1 VRLAEAM
8 MEVLYARC
16 AGLDV
21 HKETVAAC
29 VLTPSAGAEPNK
41 QIGEFGTTT
50 TELRRLRDWLR
61 ESGVTHAAME
71 STGVYWKPVFNILES
86 TCQLIVV
93 NARHIKQ
100 VPGRKTDKADCA
112 WIASLLRHGLLQ
124 ASFVPEAEVRQLR
137 DLCRTRTTL
146 VRECVQ
152 VGNRLRKIL
161 EDANIKLDSVAS
173 DALGVSGREMILALV
188 RGNDD
193 PAALAE
199 LARGRLRAKLPELER
214 ALEGQVTAHHRFL
227 LREMMRQLAFLEGQ
241 VERFERQIGRC
252 MRPFEWAAELLI
264 TMPGVD
270 RTAACALI
278 AEIGADM
285 SRFPSSRHLA
295 SWAGLCPGNNESA
308 GKRRSGKSH
317 RGNRWIRGLMTEIA
331 WAASRTKNSYSA
343 TQYRR
348 LTGHRGKK
356 RALVAVANS
365 LLQAAWHMLSQRQG
379 YIELGAQYLDSLHQK
394 ETERALIRR
403 LEKLGH
409 KVILEPVA

>member
-1 VRLAEAM
+1 
-8 MEVLYARC
+8 MEILYARC

-21 HKETVAAC
+21 HKESIAAC
-29 VLTPSAGAEPNK
+29 VLTPGDEAEPNREF
-41 QIGEFGTTT
+41 GEFGTTT
-50 TELRRLRDWLR
+50 GELKRLREWLQQN
-61 ESGVTHAAME
+61 GVTHAAME

-86 TCQLIVV
+86 ACQLIVV

-112 WIASLLRHGLLQ
+112 WIGSLLRHGLLE
-124 ASFVPEAEVRQLR
+124 ASFVPEAEIRQLR

-152 VGNRLRKIL
+152 VGNRLRKVL

-173 DALGVSGREMILALV
+173 DALGVSGRAMIGALIAGKSDPVELA
-188 RGNDD
+188 
-193 PAALAE
+193 A
-199 LARGRLRAKLPELER
+199 LARGRLRAKVPELEK
-214 ALEGQVTAHHRFL
+214 ALEGQVNVHHRFL
-227 LREMMRQLAFLEGQ
+227 LRELMRHLVFLEGQ
-241 VERFERQIGRC
+241 VARFEKQITSQ
-252 MRPFEWAAELLI
+252 MRPFEWAAELLVTI
-264 TMPGVD
+264 PGVD

-278 AEIGADM
+278 GEIGTDM

-295 SWAGLCPGNNESA
+295 SWAGMCPGNNESA

-331 WAASRTKNSYSA
+331 WAASRTKQTYSS

-356 RALVAVANS
+356 RALVAVGNS

-379 YIELGAQYLDSLHQK
+379 YIELGAHYLETLHRKEIERSLV
-394 ETERALIRR
+394 RR

>member
-1 VRLAEAM
+1 
-8 MEVLYARC
+8 MEILYPRC

-29 VLTPSAGAEPNK
+29 VLTPGPGAEPNREIE
-41 QIGEFGTTT
+41 QFGTTT
-50 TELRRLRDWLR
+50 GELRRLLAWLR
-61 ESGVTHAAME
+61 ERGVTHAAME

-86 TCQLIVV
+86 GCQLILV

-112 WIASLLRHGLLQ
+112 WIASLLRHGLLE
-124 ASFVPEAEVRQLR
+124 ASFVPEVEVRQLR
-137 DLCRTRTTL
+137 DLCRMRTTL
-146 VRECVQ
+146 VREAVQ
-152 VGNRLRKIL
+152 VGNRLRKVL

-173 DALGVSGREMILALV
+173 NALGVSGRDMIRALIEG
-188 RGNDD
+188 RDD
-193 PAALAE
+193 PAGLAE

-214 ALEGQVTAHHRFL
+214 ALEGQVTRHHRFL
-227 LREMMRQLAFLEGQ
+227 LRELMRQLAFLERE
-241 VERFERQIGRC
+241 VERFEKQIERH
-252 MRPFEWAAELLI
+252 MRPFEWAAGRLL

-285 SRFPSSRHLA
+285 TRFPSARHLA

-317 RGNRWIRGLMTEIA
+317 RGNRWIKGVMTEIA
-331 WAASRTKNSYSA
+331 WAATHTKASYPAS
-343 TQYRR
+343 QYRK
-348 LTGHRGKK
+348 LAGHRGKK

-365 LLQAAWHMLSQRQG
+365 LLQAVWHMLTHQQDYRD
-379 YIELGAQYLDSLHQK
+379 LGDQYLDQLRQK
-394 ETERALIRR
+394 DLERTLVRR

-409 KVILEPVA
+409 KVTLEPAA